1 MISAG
6 TNHLTMMGMVEN
18 RPLSQYTEY
27 VDRRQV
33 GARRAPRVFPVLHAG
48 KMVCAIWRPTVG
60 MGGGE
65 VGKPVNRI

>member
-6 TNHLTMMGMVEN
+6 TNHRNMMGVVEN
-18 RPLSQYTEY
+18 RTPSQYTEY

-33 GARRAPRVFPVLHAG
+33 GARRAPRVFPALHAG
-48 KMVCAIWRPTVG
+48 KMVCATWRPTVG

-65 VGKPVNRI
+65 VGKTVNRI